1 MAVILPGTGYTAK
14 APLLYWSA
22 VLLCQQGW
30 RVQAVEWDVQA
41 STDDEAQADVER
53 ELQQAGGA
61 VGGRIDL
68 VVAKSFGTLGL
79 PWAVA
84 NVVPGVWLTPVLTE
98 AVILDAL
105 NQASS
110 AHLAVG
116 GSRDPVWAP
125 ATNLQSDAIVQTVEG
140 ADHRLLLAD
149 DWQGS
154 LSLHHE
160 LHEAISEH
168 AKRVR

>member
-30 RVQAVEWDVQA
+30 RVQAVEWDVNA
-41 STDDEAQADVER
+41 PTDDEAQAYVEH
-53 ELQQAGGA
+53 ELQQAGEA
-61 VGGRIDL
+61 AGGRIDL

-84 NVVPGVWLTPVLTE
+84 NAVPGVWLTPVLTE
-98 AVILDAL
+98 VVILDAL
-105 NQASS
+105 TQASS

-116 GSRDPVWAP
+116 GSRDTFWAP
-125 ATNLQSDAIVQTVEG
+125 GACLQTDAVVRTVDG
-140 ADHRLLLAD
+140 ADHSLLLAD
-149 DWQGS
+149 GWHRS

-160 LHEAISEH
+160 LHLAIAEH